1 MKRRRITP
9 VPPRLHPDAS
19 TPYERMFGSKP
30 DLSKAR
36 VFGSK
41 AWLYLDKEQREHKLS
56 ETATEGKF
64 VGFTAN
70 GAGYRVYAN
79 GRFYDGKFV
88 RFEESGVLS
97 DAPEAVDD
105 SAAAPADTALDGL
118 EPEPAAPEHEDEAG
132 AGGWCVPTAFALTRL
147 QTLNNAG
154 P

>member
-1 MKRRRITP
+1 
-9 VPPRLHPDAS
+9 
-19 TPYERMFGSKP
+19 MFGSKP

-88 RFEESGVLS
+88 RFDESGVLS

-105 SAAAPADTALDGL
+105 SAATPAGTPPDTLDTSTHQGSNEL
-118 EPEPAAPEHEDEAG
+118 
-132 AGGWCVPTAFALTRL
+132 
-147 QTLNNAG
+147 
-154 P
+154 